1 MLAASKQKPG
11 TRVPV
16 YDCRLPLGAILPRW
30 CAVTHEKV
38 ERYMGRAVACVVA
51 AFCAFCKAAADRAVD
66 YGAFERELVMHM

>member
-1 MLAASKQKPG
+1 M
-11 TRVPV
+11 
-16 YDCRLPLGAILPRW
+16 
-30 CAVTHEKV
+30 THEKV